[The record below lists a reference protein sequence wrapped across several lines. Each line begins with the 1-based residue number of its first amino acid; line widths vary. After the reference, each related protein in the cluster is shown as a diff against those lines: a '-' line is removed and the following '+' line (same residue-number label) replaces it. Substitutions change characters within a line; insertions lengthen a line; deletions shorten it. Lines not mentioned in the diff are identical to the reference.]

1 VSEKQKVAV
10 IGSGIGGLASAIR
23 FAAKGFQVEVFEQAA
38 QAGGKINELRMEGF
52 RFDTGPSLFTFP
64 DLTTELFLLCGENPE
79 EHFRYHPV
87 ETSCK
92 YFWEDGT
99 VVNAWQKPEAFAA
112 EIEQVT
118 GLNRRKITAYL
129 QESEALYDLA
139 GESFLFYSLHKASNF
154 LRLQFLKT
162 IIHSLKLDPFRTM
175 HKRNRKWLSHPKVV
189 QLFDRYAT
197 YNGSS
202 PYKTPATLRMIA
214 HLEHNMGTFF
224 PEKGMYSIVESL
236 TALALRQGIT
246 FHFNAPVQKVNTR
259 DGKVTG
265 IRVNDQDFSFDIVV
279 SDVDVV
285 NFYRRLLPQIPIPPK
300 QLTLERSSS
309 AVIFY
314 WGVNHTFPDL
324 KLHNIL
330 FSEDYP
336 GEFNHLFNTK
346 TISPDPTVY
355 LFISSKMVKGDAP
368 GGSENWYVMINAPE
382 NTGQNWDQML
392 KETRRNILEKIK
404 RTLNIDLESYI
415 VAEAMADPRSIEK
428 ETASFRGS
436 LYGLSSNN
444 MLSAFNRHPNF
455 RNKIKNL
462 YFAGGS
468 VHPGGGIPLSLASA
482 KIIDKEI
489 PNLKENL

>member
-1 VSEKQKVAV
+1 VSKKQKVAV

-23 FAAKGFQVEVFEQAA
+23 FAAKGFQVEVFEQAERP
-38 QAGGKINELRMEGF
+38 GGKINELRMEGF

-64 DLTTELFLLCGENPE
+64 QLTTELFRLCGENPE
-79 EHFRYHPV
+79 DHFHYQPV

-99 VVNAWQKPEAFAA
+99 VINAWQQPEAFAE
-112 EIEQVT
+112 EIERVT
-118 GLNRRKITAYL
+118 GLDGKKVIRYL
-129 QESEALYDLA
+129 QESEELYKLA

-162 IIHSLKLDPFRTM
+162 IVHSLKLDPFRTM
-175 HKRNRKWLSHPKVV
+175 HQRNRKWLSHPKVV

-224 PEKGMYSIVESL
+224 PERGMYSIVESL
-236 TALALRQGIT
+236 TALARRQGIT
-246 FHFNAPVQKVNTR
+246 FHFNARVQKVNTL

-265 IRVNDQDFSFDIVV
+265 IRVNDLDIPFDIVV

-285 NFYRRLLPQIPIPPK
+285 NFYRRLLPEVMIPRK

-314 WGVNHTFPDL
+314 WGVNRTIPDL

-336 GEFNHLFNTK
+336 GEFNHLFKTK
-346 TISPDPTVY
+346 TISPDPSVY
-355 LFISSKMVKGDAP
+355 LFISSKIVKGDAP
-368 GGSENWYVMINAPE
+368 EGSENWYVMINAPE
-382 NTGQNWDQML
+382 NNGQDWDQLM

-404 RTLNIDLESYI
+404 RSLKIDLEPHI
-415 VAEAMADPRSIEK
+415 VAEAQADPRSIEE

-444 MLSAFNRHPNF
+444 ILSAFNRHPNF
-455 RNKIKNL
+455 RSKIKNL
-462 YFAGGS
+462 YFSGGS
-468 VHPGGGIPLSLASA
+468 VHPGGGIPLCLASA
-482 KIIDKEI
+482 KIIDREI
-489 PNLKENL
+489 PNL

>member
-1 VSEKQKVAV
+1 MSKKQRVAV

-23 FAAKGFQVEVFEQAA
+23 FAAKGYQVEVFEQADRP
-38 QAGGKINELRMEGF
+38 GGKINELRMKGF

-64 DLTTELFLLCGENPE
+64 SLTTELFRLCDENPE
-79 EHFRYHPV
+79 EHFRYQPV
-87 ETSCK
+87 EASCK

-99 VVNAWQKPEAFAA
+99 VINAWQQPEVFAA
-112 EIEQVT
+112 EIEQAT
-118 GLNRRKITAYL
+118 GLDRQKITAYL
-129 QESEALYDLA
+129 KESEALYELA

-154 LRLQFLKT
+154 LRKKFLKT
-162 IIHSLKLDPFRTM
+162 ILHALRLDPFRTM
-175 HKRNRKWLSHPKVV
+175 HRRNLKWLSHPKVV

-214 HLEHNMGTFF
+214 HLEHNLGTFF
-224 PEKGMYSIVESL
+224 PERGMYSIVESL
-236 TALALRQGIT
+236 TALARRQGIT
-246 FHFNAPVQKVNTR
+246 FHFNARVHKVNTL
-259 DGKVTG
+259 DGQVTG
-265 IRVNDQDFSFDIVV
+265 IRVNDLDLPFDIVV

-285 NFYRRLLPQIPIPPK
+285 NFYRRLLPQIPIPQK

-309 AVIFY
+309 ALIFY
-314 WGVNHTFPDL
+314 WGVNRTFPEL

-368 GGSENWYVMINAPE
+368 EGSGNWYVMINAPE
-382 NTGQNWDQML
+382 NNGQDWDQLM

-404 RTLNIDLESYI
+404 RTLNIDLEPHI
-415 VAEAMADPRSIEK
+415 VAEAQADPRSIEE

-455 RNKIKNL
+455 RSKIKNL

-468 VHPGGGIPLSLASA
+468 VHPGGGIPLCLASA
-482 KIIDKEI
+482 KIIDREI
-489 PNLKENL
+489 PNLKENR

>member
-1 VSEKQKVAV
+1 MQRVAV
-10 IGSGIGGLASAIR
+10 IGSGIGGLSSAIM
-23 FAAKGFQVEVFEQAA
+23 FAAKGYRVEVFEQASRP
-38 QAGGKINELRMEGF
+38 GGKINEWRMDGF

-64 DLTTELFLLCGENPE
+64 ELTTELFRLCGENPGD
-79 EHFRYHPV
+79 HFRYHPV

-99 VVNAWQKPEAFAA
+99 VINAWQQPGDFAA

-118 GLNRRKITAYL
+118 GLKGEKVKAYL
-129 QESEALYDLA
+129 KESEALYDLA

-154 LRLQFLKT
+154 LRPQFLKT
-162 IIHSLKLDPFRTM
+162 IINSLKLDPFRTM
-175 HKRNRKWLSHPKVV
+175 HQRNRKWLSHPRVV

-224 PEKGMYSIVESL
+224 PERGMYSIVESL
-236 TALALRQGIT
+236 VALAKRQGVV
-246 FHFNAPVQKVNTR
+246 FHFNARVQKVNTHG
-259 DGKVTG
+259 GKVTG
-265 IRVNDQDFSFDIVV
+265 IRVNDLEIPFDIVV
-279 SDVDVV
+279 SDVDIV
-285 NFYRRLLPQIPIPPK
+285 NFYRRLLPGIPIPKK

-314 WGVNHTFPDL
+314 WGINRTFPDL

-336 GEFNHLFNTK
+336 GEFNHLFNTR
-346 TISPDPTVY
+346 TLSPDPTVY
-355 LFISSKMVKGDAP
+355 LFISSKMVRGDAP
-368 GGSENWYVMINAPE
+368 EGSENWYVMINAPE
-382 NTGQNWDQML
+382 NIGQDWDQLM
-392 KETRRNILEKIK
+392 KETRRNILDKIR
-404 RTLNIDLESYI
+404 RTLKIDLEPHI
-415 VAEAMADPRSIEK
+415 VAEAMADPRNIEE
-428 ETASFRGS
+428 ETGSYRGS

-444 MLSAFNRHPNF
+444 MMSAFNRHPNF
-455 RNKIKNL
+455 RSKIKNL

-468 VHPGGGIPLSLASA
+468 VHPGGGIPLCLASA
-482 KIIDKEI
+482 KIIDREI
-489 PNLKENL
+489 PNLKENR

>member
-1 VSEKQKVAV
+1 MPRVAV

-23 FAAKGFQVEVFEQAA
+23 FAAKGYQVGVFEQAA
-38 QAGGKINELRMEGF
+38 GPGGKINELRLGGF

-64 DLTTELFLLCGENPE
+64 DLTTELFRLCGENPE
-79 EHFRYHPV
+79 DHFRYQPV

-99 VVNAWQKPEAFAA
+99 VINAWQQPEAFAE
-112 EIEQVT
+112 EIEKVT
-118 GLNRRKITAYL
+118 GLERHKVTAYL
-129 QESEALYDLA
+129 KESEALYDLA

-154 LRLQFLKT
+154 FRRKFLKT
-162 IIHSLKLDPFRTM
+162 IINSLKLDPFRTM
-175 HKRNRKWLSHPKVV
+175 HRRNQQWLRHPRVV

-214 HLEHNMGTFF
+214 HLEHNLGTFF
-224 PEKGMYSIVESL
+224 PEKGMYGIVESL
-236 TALALRQGIT
+236 TALARRQGVT
-246 FHFNAPVQKVNTR
+246 FHFNARVQKVNTL

-265 IRVNDQDFSFDIVV
+265 IRVNDQEYPFEMVV
-279 SDVDVV
+279 SDVDIV
-285 NFYRRLLPQIPIPPK
+285 NFYRHLLPEIPIPQK

-314 WGVNHTFPDL
+314 WGINRTFPEL

-355 LFISSKMVKGDAP
+355 LFISSRLVKDDAP
-368 GGSENWYVMINAPE
+368 KGSENWYVMINAPE
-382 NTGQNWDQML
+382 NTGQDWDHLM
-392 KETRRNILEKIK
+392 KETRRNILDKIR
-404 RTLNIDLESYI
+404 RTLNIDIEPHI
-415 VAEAMADPRSIEK
+415 VAEAQADPRNIE
-428 ETASFRGS
+428 EVTGSYRGS

-455 RNKIKNL
+455 RSKIKNL

-468 VHPGGGIPLSLASA
+468 VHPGGGIPLCLASA
-482 KIIDKEI
+482 KIIDREI
-489 PNLKENL
+489 PNLKENR